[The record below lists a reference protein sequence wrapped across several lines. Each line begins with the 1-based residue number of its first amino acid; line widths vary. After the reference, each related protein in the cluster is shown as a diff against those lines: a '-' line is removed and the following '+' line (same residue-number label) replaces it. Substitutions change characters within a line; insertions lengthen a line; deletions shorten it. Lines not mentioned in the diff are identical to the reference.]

1 MKRRT
6 RRFWKR
12 TGDRV
17 DPDDSHLPTHV
28 TVLGAHACEFELF
41 LESRLRRRILGG
53 ADSASHCTASYSR
66 QVIWLGHHHRSK
78 WTLAFV
84 PNSQQWTLITLLSR
98 RPPADAYEGVGIPSP
113 RERCSEL
120 PEVFRRRRPRSGR
133 QDQNQDRS
141 LQHIKTRRRS
151 ECHLQTTQS
160 QS

>member
-17 DPDDSHLPTHV
+17 EPDDSHLPTHV

-41 LESRLRRRILGG
+41 LESRWRPRILGG
-53 ADSASHCTASYSR
+53 ADSAPLYCLLLSPSHLARPPSSL
-66 QVIWLGHHHRSK
+66 QVDTCVR
-78 WTLAFV
+78 V
-84 PNSQQWTLITLLSR
+84 PFATVALITLLCR

-120 PEVFRRRRPRSGR
+120 PEVFTRRRPRSGR